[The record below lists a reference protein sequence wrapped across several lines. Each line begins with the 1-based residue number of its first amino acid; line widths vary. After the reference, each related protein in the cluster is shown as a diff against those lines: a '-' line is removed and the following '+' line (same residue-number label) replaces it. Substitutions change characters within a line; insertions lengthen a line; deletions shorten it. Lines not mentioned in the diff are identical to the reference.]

1 MMQHARASTGRSAAG
16 HYECLD
22 MEIDIG
28 GRKETIQ
35 VFPDSDINALAQEFA
50 A

>member
-1 MMQHARASTGRSAAG
+1 MMHQNRASTSRSAMN

-28 GRKETIQ
+28 GRKESI
-35 VFPDSDINALAQEFA
+35 
-50 A
+50 